1 LFAALSKIP
10 FVELKISRP
19 PWERGYQAAIAFHLL
34 DPAPSSAMPELVIM
48 LKDPGSDQ
56 QSAYALAAIGYD
68 GADVLITNITN
79 QSARGRLIV
88 LSGLGHCQSRG
99 NRHISVIIAH
109 LDDPEWSVR
118 QAAILALG
126 FARQEPDLAVPALIK
141 ALEDP
146 RPGGRYSSVVSL
158 DRYGVEA
165 RAALPALLSL
175 LNGGKPTNLRQAIMQ
190 IDSNALTNASVSSK

>member
-1 LFAALSKIP
+1 
-10 FVELKISRP
+10 
-19 PWERGYQAAIAFHLL
+19 
-34 DPAPSSAMPELVIM
+34 MPELVIM

-146 RPGGRYSSVVSL
+146 RPGDRYSSVVSLDRYSSVVSL

-165 RAALPALLSL
+165 RTALPALLSL

-190 IDSNALTNASVSSK
+190 IDSNARTNASVSSK